1 MLEDEGVI
9 DLANEI
15 SNGII
20 NRCPLFAG
28 RLEVVNLTSFDILET
43 ILGSEPSVVPYETV
57 LAEEFMKK
65 HWFKGDLRGTLVL
78 KTKFD
83 PKGLQISGI
92 YTISGRKLDTF

>member
-1 MLEDEGVI
+1 MLEDEGII

-20 NRCPLFAG
+20 NRCPYLPSRF
-28 RLEVVNLTSFDILET
+28 EVVNLTSFDILET
-43 ILGSEPSVVPYETV
+43 ILGSEPSVVPYGAV

-78 KTKFD
+78 KTKVD
-83 PKGLQISGI
+83 PKGLQVSGV
-92 YTISGRKLDTF
+92 YTISDKKLDTF